1 MKKII
6 SLSAIF
12 AGTFIFAQ
20 TINFSDT
27 AFKSLLVSV
36 STSPGANVAKDL
48 NGNQIK
54 IDQNNNG
61 EIEITEAENISWLA
75 VNGEFSTNKIINI
88 DEISYFKNLTY
99 LKLQH
104 HEITTLNTANLSKL
118 SSIDVFYNKLT
129 SVEVNPVVT
138 SLGCSF
144 NNLSSLDISNLQN
157 LKVLLCEFNP
167 LSSLTIGSLPKLED
181 VYVKNN
187 GLTSLD
193 FSETG
198 LQSLHCDN
206 NPLTYLN
213 VQNNWNMGS
222 TSAYFTS
229 TNTPDLATVC
239 ADPNEVTWLK
249 SYFQSQ
255 GNTAVNVSACN
266 LGIQENVKPTAA
278 VYPNPVKNTV
288 NIVNFNKN
296 AVNQISLYDVDGKLI
311 FTKMGPQNN
320 VDVSSLKKGIYLMH
334 ILSGTKIETVKIVK
348 E

>member
-6 SLSAIF
+6 ILSAIF
-12 AGTFIFAQ
+12 VGTFIIAQ
-20 TINFSDT
+20 TINFADT
-27 AFKSLLVSV
+27 AFKSLLVSIN
-36 STSPGANVAKDL
+36 TSPGANVAKDL

-75 VNGEFSTNKIINI
+75 VNGEFSTNKIVNI

-104 HEITTLNTANLSKL
+104 HEITNLNTSNLSKL

-129 SVEVNPVVT
+129 SLEVNPIVT

-144 NNLSSLDISNLQN
+144 NNLSTLDISNLNN
-157 LKVLLCEFNP
+157 LVVLLCEFNP
-167 LSSLTIGSLPKLED
+167 LSSLTIGNLPKLED

-193 FSETG
+193 FSKTG

-206 NPLTYLN
+206 NPLIYLN

-229 TNTPDLATVC
+229 INTPDLATVC
-239 ADPNEVTWLK
+239 ADPNEVAWLK
-249 SYFQSQ
+249 SYFQNQ
-255 GNTAVNVSACN
+255 GNLAVNVSPCN
-266 LGIQENVKPTAA
+266 LGVHNNVKQTIA
-278 VYPNPVKNTV
+278 VYPNPVKNII
-288 NIVNFNKN
+288 NIVNFNEN
-296 AVNQISLYDVDGKLI
+296 TINQISLYDVEGKLI
-311 FTKMGPQNN
+311 FTKMRPQNK
-320 VDVSSLKKGIYLMH
+320 VDVSSLKKGIYLMY
-334 ILSGTKIETVKIVK
+334 ILSDGKNETIKIVK